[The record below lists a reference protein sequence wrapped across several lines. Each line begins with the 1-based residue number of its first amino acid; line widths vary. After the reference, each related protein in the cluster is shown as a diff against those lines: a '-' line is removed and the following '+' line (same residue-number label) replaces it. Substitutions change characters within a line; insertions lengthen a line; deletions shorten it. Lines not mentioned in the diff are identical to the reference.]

1 MNTELRGIYEA
12 DQADRRVEVPP
23 ADVMER
29 DLARRRRVEELLA
42 AGAAQDGPDCYH
54 AAMVFQHGSRPEDY
68 LRARELALRAAE
80 LGHRPG
86 RWLAAAA
93 LDRWLMN
100 EGRPQKYGTQYT
112 GAGDRWVLH
121 EVDPETTDAERAE
134 WDVPP
139 LAEARRR
146 AEQMTAER
154 PPQPGAF
161 GLGALEAIA
170 RCRVGELEV
179 RVVRMP
185 PELNGQQ
192 PPPAPPATEI
202 ESGDALPWLPEGLR
216 AGRVP
221 GGFAALRPFGQW
233 AVSWRRGG
241 MPVVVAWREQDGP
254 PPQPEPA
261 EVDGAPAIW
270 CAGVVQGWSLL
281 VVARPDQ
288 PPWMVSG
295 DLSRDELARVAAS
308 LP

>member
-1 MNTELRGIYEA
+1 
-12 DQADRRVEVPP
+12 
-23 ADVMER
+23 MER

-42 AGAAQDGPDCYH
+42 AGAAEQGPDFYH

-68 LRARELALRAAE
+68 QRARELALRAAE

-100 EGRPQKYGTQYT
+100 EGRPQKHGTRYT
-112 GAGDRWVLH
+112 SAGDRWVLH
-121 EVDPETTDAERAE
+121 DVDPETTDAERAE

-146 AEQMTAER
+146 AELMTAER
-154 PPQPGAF
+154 PPRTGAG
-161 GLGALEAIA
+161 GLGELEALTS
-170 RCRVGELEV
+170 CRVDELEV

-185 PELNGQQ
+185 RELEARTA
-192 PPPAPPATEI
+192 PPPTTEFKA
-202 ESGDALPWLPEGLR
+202 GDPLPWPPDGLTAR
-216 AGRVP
+216 RGP
-221 GGFAALRPFGQW
+221 GGFAALRPSGEW
-233 AVSWRRGG
+233 AVSWRRGA
-241 MPVVVAWREQDGP
+241 MPLILPWREQDGA

-270 CAGVVQGWSLL
+270 CARVFQAWSLL
-281 VVARPDQ
+281 VVARPDR

-295 DLSRDELARVAAS
+295 NLTRDELVRVAAS